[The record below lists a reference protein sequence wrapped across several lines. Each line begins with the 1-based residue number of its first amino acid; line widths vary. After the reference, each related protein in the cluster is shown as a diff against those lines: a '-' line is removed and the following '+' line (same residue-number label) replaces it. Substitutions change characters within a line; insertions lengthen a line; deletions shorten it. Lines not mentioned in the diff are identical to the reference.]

1 MRFSRQNK
9 ILEIIN
15 SQDVETQ
22 EELVEKLRDSGYD
35 VTQATVSRD
44 IRELSLVKIRT
55 ARGMTKYAKSSGDEN
70 PVSDRTLRVFA
81 DTVISITYSGNLVV
95 IKTLIGCA
103 NAACES
109 IDILNPPN
117 VLGSLAGD
125 NTIFVACDSESS
137 AKELVTQLQELLK

>member
-1 MRFSRQNK
+1 M
-9 ILEIIN
+9 
-15 SQDVETQ
+15 
-22 EELVEKLRDSGYD
+22 
-35 VTQATVSRD
+35 
-44 IRELSLVKIRT
+44 
-55 ARGMTKYAKSSGDEN
+55 
-70 PVSDRTLRVFA
+70 SDRTLRVFA